1 MFGTLEG
8 KREVKSERGLLRIEE
23 LGDYTGEQWVWSA
36 TVESIDEIWV
46 LGGEHCLTLLYLLR
60 RVSSRRTKQ
69 QANGCGISEST
80 WG

>member
-46 LGGEHCLTLLYLLR
+46 QGGEHCLTLLY
-60 RVSSRRTKQ
+60 
-69 QANGCGISEST
+69 GC
-80 WG
+80 